1 MPRKA
6 PKGWWGWIMLLQVFI
21 QLKIFRCEKLGYPF
35 PIWWIRKNSVM
46 SFNSKP
52 KSLVITELWIISTI
66 VHVAITSVTKILM
79 EIFSSFQIFWGWILA
94 VFQLTSTRSPRN
106 LYLSQI
112 RVTIKWDISGFTTEN
127 FENPAISRC
136 NKREFER

>member
-1 MPRKA
+1 MLRNA

-52 KSLVITELWIISTI
+52 KSLVITELWIIFTI
-66 VHVAITSVTKILM
+66 VHVAITSVTKILV

-94 VFQLTSTRSPRN
+94 VFQLTSRYPFFKKFVSKSDSSDN
-106 LYLSQI
+106 KMGYI
-112 RVTIKWDISGFTTEN
+112 RFYHRKLWKPCHLQV
-127 FENPAISRC
+127 
-136 NKREFER
+136 